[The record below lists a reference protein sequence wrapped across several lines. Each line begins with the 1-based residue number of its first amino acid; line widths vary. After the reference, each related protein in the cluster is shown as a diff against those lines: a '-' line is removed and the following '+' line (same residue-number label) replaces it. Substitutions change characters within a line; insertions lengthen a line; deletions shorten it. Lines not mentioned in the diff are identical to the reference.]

1 MAMPY
6 LGETCA
12 LLSALNWAFAL
23 VLFKRCGESVP
34 PLSLSLF
41 KNVVGI
47 VLLALTL
54 AFVGADFGALLEMH
68 PSDVAILAISGVL
81 GIAIAD
87 TLLFYALNV
96 VGVGLVTI
104 VECAYAPSVVVFA
117 WLMLSERMTKAD
129 VVGGLLVL
137 SAVFFVSGHRPPEGR
152 TSTQLVVG
160 LAMGA
165 LAIVMMAFG
174 IVLAKP
180 IIEESPLVVVSLIRL
195 LAGTLVLAAY
205 MAASRHRKR
214 WFRVF
219 KPTAVW
225 RLSLPASF
233 FGTYVAMLFWVAGFK
248 YAQASVAA
256 ILNQTSTIMAL
267 VFATLMLKEPF
278 TQRKLI
284 AAIVALG
291 GILVVTLG

>member
-23 VLFKRCGESVP
+23 ILFKKCGESIP

-47 VLLALTL
+47 VLLAVTL
-54 AFVGADFGALLEMH
+54 ALVGADYAALLEMG
-68 PSDVAILAISGVL
+68 PLDVAILAISGVL

-87 TLLFYALNV
+87 TLLFYSLNV

-104 VECAYAPSVVVFA
+104 VECTYSPSVVVLA
-117 WLMLSERMTKAD
+117 WALLSERITVLDA
-129 VVGGLLVL
+129 VGGCLVL

-152 TSTQLVVG
+152 TSTQLLVG
-160 LAMGA
+160 LALGVV
-165 LAIVMMAFG
+165 AIVLMALG
-174 IVLAKP
+174 IVMAKP
-180 IIEESPLVVVSLIRL
+180 IIEKAPLVAVCFIRL
-195 LAGTLVLAAY
+195 FAGTVALAAY
-205 MAASRHRKR
+205 MTASRHRKV
-214 WFRVF
+214 WFSVF
-219 KPTAVW
+219 RPTAVW
-225 RLSLPASF
+225 RTSVPASF

-248 YAQASVAA
+248 YTQASVAA

-267 VFATLMLKEPF
+267 VFATLILKEPF
-278 TQRKLI
+278 TRRKLI
-284 AAIVALG
+284 AAMAALAGIV
-291 GILVVTLG
+291 VVTLG